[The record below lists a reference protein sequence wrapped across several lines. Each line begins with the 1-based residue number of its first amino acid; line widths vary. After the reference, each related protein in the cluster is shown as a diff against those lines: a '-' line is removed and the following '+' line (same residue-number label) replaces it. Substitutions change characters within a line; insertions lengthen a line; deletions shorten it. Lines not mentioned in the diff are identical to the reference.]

1 MSIMAWGWDVI
12 SFVSGSLTV
21 VRLGWSLALGWRP
34 AMVFRL
40 LWYRFGLFLYVSSSF
55 FLSL

>member
-1 MSIMAWGWDVI
+1 MSMMAWGWDVT
-12 SFVSGSLTV
+12 SFVFGSLIV

-40 LWYRFGLFLYVSSSF
+40 LWYLFGLFLYIASSF
-55 FLSL
+55 S